1 MAKNAVAVEA
11 LGTVRLLRFGH
22 PPSGIISAA
31 DVKELIAVLE
41 EQLADGDVR
50 AVVLAGRDPGIFI
63 RHYDLRSI
71 VKAAEALHAGAI
83 DEGAFAD
90 GDFAR
95 LTELLAGAEIPVIAA
110 INGICMGG
118 GLEIAL
124 ACDLRIAQRD
134 VEHIGLPEIRAN
146 IIPGGGG
153 TVRLARLIGLSAA
166 LDIAL
171 RGRTFGAARAYAL
184 GIVGELADDAV
195 EAALRLAASLAARD
209 PAAVAAIKRVARIA
223 QEMPLADALAAERVA
238 FGRVL
243 RGDRPLSSLNAM
255 LAAGT
260 MLEDVRPI

>member
-1 MAKNAVAVEA
+1 MASNAVEVEA
-11 LGTVRLLRFGH
+11 LGAVRLLRFGH
-22 PPSGIISAA
+22 PPSGIMSAA
-31 DVKELIAVLE
+31 DVKELLAVLE
-41 EQLADGDVR
+41 DQLADGDVR
-50 AVVLAGRDPGIFI
+50 AVVIAGHDPGVFI

-71 VKAAEALHAGAI
+71 VKAAQALHAEAI
-83 DEGAFAD
+83 DESAFAD

-95 LTELLAGAEIPVIAA
+95 LTERIAGADIPVIAA

-134 VEHIGLPEIRAN
+134 VEHIGLPEIRAD

-153 TVRLARLIGLSAA
+153 TARLARLIGLSAA

-171 RGRTFGAARAYAL
+171 RGRTFDAAPAYAL
-184 GIVGELADDAV
+184 GIVGELAEDAV
-195 EAALRLAASLAARD
+195 EAALRLAASLAARA

-223 QEMPLADALAAERVA
+223 QDMPLAGALETERLS

-243 RGDRPLSSLNAM
+243 QSDRPLSSLKAI

-260 MLEDVRPI
+260 MLEDVQPI